1 MLIFREAMHGV
12 MAAALLALSAPAF
25 ADEVTEAVLALENRW
40 LDIRYHT
47 PDKAKKIE
55 GGRTLADD
63 DAKLAAQHPGRA
75 EPVVW
80 QAMGLLI
87 EGEVTRDLGS
97 LKTIEHAKGLLEKAE
112 VLDPTGVNGLV
123 HTTLGTLYYEVPGW
137 PIAFGDNKKATAY
150 LKKALEI
157 DPEGMDSNY
166 FYGDYLLQRGKG
178 REGLPYL
185 EKAMQAPLRP
195 GHEAADTFRKIDI
208 QEALDK
214 ARKAR

>member
-1 MLIFREAMHGV
+1 MPIFRDAVCGV
-12 MAAALLALSAPAF
+12 MSAALLALSAPAF
-25 ADEVTEAVLALENRW
+25 ADDVTAAVLALENRW
-40 LDIRYHT
+40 VDIRYHT
-47 PDKAKKIE
+47 PDKTRKIE
-55 GGRTLADD
+55 GGRVLAEDA
-63 DAKLAAQHPGRA
+63 AKLAAQHPGRA
-75 EPVVW
+75 EPLVW

-97 LKTIEHAKGLLEKAE
+97 LKTVERAKALLEKAE
-112 VLDPTGVNGLV
+112 ALDPAGVNGLV

-166 FYGDYLLQRGKG
+166 FYGDYLLQRGRG

-185 EKAMQAPLRP
+185 EKAIQAPLRP
-195 GHEAADTFRKIDI
+195 GHEAADKFRKLDI

>member
-1 MLIFREAMHGV
+1 MAHFKDAVCGAMT
-12 MAAALLALSAPAF
+12 AALLVLSVPAF
-25 ADEVTEAVLALENRW
+25 ADDVTAAAMAFENRW
-40 LDIRYHT
+40 VDIRYHT

-55 GGRTLADD
+55 GGRVLAGDA
-63 DAKLAAQHPGRA
+63 AKLAAQHPERA
-75 EPVVW
+75 EPLVW

-97 LKTIEHAKGLLEKAE
+97 LKTVERAKALLEKAE
-112 VLDPTGVNGLV
+112 VLDPTGVNALV

-137 PIAFGDNKKATAY
+137 PIAFGDNKKAAAY

-157 DPEGMDSNY
+157 DPDGMDSNY

-178 REGLPYL
+178 REALPYL

-195 GHEAADTFRKIDI
+195 GHEAADKFRKIDI
-208 QEALDK
+208 QEALDS